1 VNSAAAALD
10 ALAAGRTIDVVFS
23 DVMMPG
29 GMSGVD
35 LAREVRRRRP
45 DLPVVLTTGYIE
57 VARTAM
63 AEGLQ
68 VLVKPYQLETL
79 ARVLDSHV
87 AARLVS
93 AQ

>member
-1 VNSAAAALD
+1 
-10 ALAAGRTIDVVFS
+10 
-23 DVMMPG
+23 
-29 GMSGVD
+29 
-35 LAREVRRRRP
+35 
-45 DLPVVLTTGYIE
+45 
-57 VARTAM
+57 M